1 MNPPKFFAHPTALAE
16 STQIGAGTRI
26 WAYAHVLRGA
36 KIGRDC
42 NVGDLAFVEGG
53 AVIGHRVTLKNGVMV
68 WDGVKIEDDVFV
80 GPGVLFTNDLMPR
93 SPRLP
98 LAAARYHTKDWLVP
112 TRIKR
117 GASLGAG
124 AIIVCGGTVGRF
136 AMVGAGAVVT
146 QDVPDHALVTGVS
159 AKVRGWV
166 SETGRKLEFG
176 ADTTAVCPDTNTR
189 WLLVGGRRLVR
200 VTGPK

>member
-1 MNPPKFFAHPTALAE
+1 MPPPKFFAHLTALAE
-16 STQIGAGTRI
+16 STHIGAGTRI

-42 NVGDLAFVEGG
+42 NVGDHAFVEGG

-68 WDGVKIEDDVFV
+68 WDGVTIEDEVFV
-80 GPGVLFTNDLMPR
+80 GPGVLFTNDPRPR

-98 LAAARYHTKDWLVP
+98 LAAARYGTKDWLVA

-124 AIIVCGGTVGRF
+124 AIIVCGVTVGRF

-146 QDVPDHALVTGVS
+146 RDVPDHALVTGVS
-159 AKVRGWV
+159 AKVCGWV

-176 ADTTAVCPDTNTR
+176 LDQTAICPDTNTR
-189 WLLVGGRRLVR
+189 WRLVSGRRLVR
-200 VTGPK
+200 LPAPR